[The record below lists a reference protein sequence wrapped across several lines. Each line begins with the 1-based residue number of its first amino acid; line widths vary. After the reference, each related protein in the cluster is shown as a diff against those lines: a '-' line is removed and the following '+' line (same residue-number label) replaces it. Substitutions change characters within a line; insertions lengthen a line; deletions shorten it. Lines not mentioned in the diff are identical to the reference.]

1 MHEAAVCREI
11 MDVVGKAAEDGGLT
25 KVCEIVIAAGP
36 YSCIQENQLNFY
48 FNIAK
53 TGTCMEE
60 GVIRIVRDE
69 SLKGPSQIYV
79 RSISG
84 D

>member
-11 MDVVGKAAEDGGLT
+11 MDVAGKAAEDGGLT

-53 TGTCMEE
+53 TGT
-60 GVIRIVRDE
+60 G
-69 SLKGPSQIYV
+69 SV
-79 RSISG
+79 RSLDMGENRTRVPII
-84 D
+84 

>member
-11 MDVVGKAAEDGGLT
+11 MDVVGKAAEDGGLE
-25 KVCEIVIAAGP
+25 KIYEIVIVAGP

-48 FNIAK
+48 FNITK

>member
-11 MDVVGKAAEDGGLT
+11 MDVVGKAAKEGGLE
-25 KVCEIVIAAGP
+25 KVYDIIIACGP
-36 YSCIQENQLNFY
+36 YSCIHEGQLNFY
-48 FNIAK
+48 FNMAK
-53 TGTCMEE
+53 IGTCMAE
-60 GVIRIVRDE
+60 GTIRIERDE
-69 SLKGPSQIYV
+69 SLQGPSQIYV